1 MQKKIKG
8 KKLDSEITAM
18 FNKHGHR
25 RQYNIMDLG
34 KISAAGRSAYD
45 AAATHEDGLMAA
57 DAAVAVACDRYEV
70 RPEAPASTRKID
82 PNCAYSDAEVSS
94 CLAASLKEA
103 AEDAPSAEG
112 DLDFR
117 IPGL

>member
-8 KKLDSEITAM
+8 KKLDSAITEM
-18 FNKHGHR
+18 FNKHGNR
-25 RQYNIMDLG
+25 RQFNVMDLG

-45 AAATHEDGLMAA
+45 AAATHEDGLKAA

-70 RPEAPASTRKID
+70 GGKPAD
-82 PNCAYSDAEVSS
+82 P
-94 CLAASLKEA
+94 CLAATLSDA
-103 AEDAPSAEG
+103 AENAPPAEG

>member
-8 KKLDSEITAM
+8 KKLDSAITEM
-18 FNKHGHR
+18 FNKHGNR
-25 RQYNIMDLG
+25 RQFNVMDLG

-57 DAAVAVACDRYEV
+57 DAAVKVACDRYEV
-70 RPEAPASTRKID
+70 GGKPAD
-82 PNCAYSDAEVSS
+82 P

-103 AEDAPSAEG
+103 AEDAPPAEG